1 MNDNHSGSFPYKP
14 RWLAPLLQTA
24 AEDHPVLVLSGAR
37 QVGKTT
43 LLQREFQ
50 APDWRFI
57 SFDDLDALRQA
68 RRDPAALWAGAERVV
83 LDEVQ
88 KVPEILPAIKQAV
101 DRERRRRRFVLSG
114 SAHLLLMRQL
124 SETLAGR
131 AIYFPLFPMTIG
143 EVEEAG
149 PPAWFFRLFQG
160 TLPAQMHPPARAPL
174 PFMARGF
181 MPPLLTLSR
190 PEAVP
195 QWWESYVL
203 TYLERD
209 LRQLSQIDSLSD
221 FHRVMEML
229 ALRSGQML
237 NQTDVARDAGV
248 SQPTVHRYLNLLETT
263 CLFERLPAFAR
274 NRTKRLIKTPKVYF
288 LDPGLATHL
297 SGHRTLESLQA
308 GREAGGI
315 FETLVFLHLR
325 VLSHLATPPLRLS
338 YWRTANG
345 REVDF
350 VVEQGQQL
358 IAIEVKLTT
367 APRYADAENLRL
379 FLEEYPETTAALL
392 IHAGQEV
399 KQLGERI
406 LALPWTALQAH
417 DHPQTPPG

>member
-1 MNDNHSGSFPYKP
+1 MNDNHSDSFPYKP
-14 RWLAPLLQTA
+14 RWLTPLLQA
-24 AEDHPVLVLSGAR
+24 AVEDHPVLILSGAR

-68 RRDPAALWAGAERVV
+68 RRDPAALWAGAEQVV

-114 SAHLLLMRQL
+114 SAHLLLMRQI

-131 AIYFPLFPMTIG
+131 AIYLPLFPMTLG
-143 EVEEAG
+143 EQEENG

-160 TLPAQMHPPARAPL
+160 VLPAEIHPPARAPL

-190 PEAVP
+190 PEAVR

-209 LRQLSQIDSLSD
+209 LRQLSQIDSLAD

-263 CLFERLPAFAR
+263 CLFERLPAFSR

-297 SGHRTLESLQA
+297 SGHRTSESLQA

-325 VLSHLATPPLRLS
+325 VLSHLAAPPLRLS

-350 VVEQGQQL
+350 VVEQGKRL
-358 IAIEVKLTT
+358 IAIEAKLTT
-367 APRYADAENLRL
+367 VPRYADAENLQL

-392 IHAGQEV
+392 VHAGQEV
-399 KQLGERI
+399 KQLGKQL
-406 LALPWTALQAH
+406 LALPWAAF
-417 DHPQTPPG
+417 